1 MLKLLQV
8 VTRLISSIISD
19 MLSFGMNF
27 VVSELTCQ
35 VETLKLTCENYTQ
48 KLDEKERELVKSVQ
62 AVHAEEWQKQHALE
76 NEKYIREHFVVPVL
90 HPISMLFWGK
100 MYKEL
105 SAKYFRITAV
115 VSACYFE
122 LVELKC
128 HTENI

>member
-27 VVSELTCQ
+27 VVLELTCQ

-76 NEKYIREHFVVPVL
+76 NEKYIREHL
-90 HPISMLFWGK
+90 LFLFCIQFRCFFGVKCTSRFLQTILKLLQWFQRVI
-100 MYKEL
+100 L
-105 SAKYFRITAV
+105 S
-115 VSACYFE
+115 
-122 LVELKC
+122 
-128 HTENI
+128 